1 MKNPLPTVSQ
11 IRHVKHLL
19 GADLFGPATIARLTG
34 VPLRDVFRIA
44 RPATPVDIK
53 PSRQY
58 PPVVLGP
65 NGKILGGT
73 HCFDAARKNF
83 DPIRF
88 VIEKSAK

>member
-1 MKNPLPTVSQ
+1 MASLPSFIQ
-11 IRHVKHLL
+11 IQHAKQLL
-19 GADLFGPATIARLTG
+19 ETDLFGPATVAKLSG
-34 VPLRDVFRIA
+34 VSLRDVFRIA

-58 PPVVLGP
+58 PPVVLDP

-73 HCFDAARKNF
+73 HRLVVARKHG

-88 VIEKSAK
+88 IVVKSAE

>member
-1 MKNPLPTVSQ
+1 MASFPSLAQ
-11 IRHVKHLL
+11 IQHVKHLL
-19 GADLFGPATIARLTG
+19 ETNLFGPATVARLSG

-65 NGKILGGT
+65 NGKILSGV
-73 HCFDAARKNF
+73 HRLAVARKHG

-88 VIEKSAK
+88 IVVKSAE